1 MIMQWSKIVVQS
13 LIVTSVV
20 VSTTVFNIGVWTI
33 GIFTFLVVTL
43 VLAWFAKQENRQSTP
58 QLEVKDDKKQLIDL
72 AHNFSK
78 KASGLAINSAEISFF
93 LDQLVSSID
102 NSSNDVES
110 LAAAAHQ
117 ISMNTEEITQSA
129 NISSEQA
136 SAAQHACAASANK
149 LDTNITVLNRLN
161 QSVVSASE
169 KLQSL
174 EQMAGEIQSITD
186 VINSISDQTN
196 LLALNAAIEA
206 ARAGEHGRGFAV
218 VADEVRALASK
229 TANAT
234 EQIGEMLNLINRDTK
249 TTTTV
254 MNQLVTESESVVS
267 TMSELSESFDSINK
281 LMTES
286 SQAGESISSALN
298 EQKSSTQELS
308 LAIGN
313 LHGFLADKAKQTHA
327 VSDRANKLSTDTES
341 IFVLLSD
348 FNTGSL
354 TSVMAEQAQLAAKS
368 VGAEFEQAIANGVI
382 TAEAL
387 FNFNYIPIANTSP
400 QKYSTDF
407 DKFTDQSLPKI
418 QEPLLEQFSAMIYA
432 GAIDINGYFPTH
444 NNRYCQ
450 PLTGDLE
457 KDMIGNRTKRIFDDP
472 TGIRCGA
479 HQDTFLLQTYKRD
492 TGEVMHDVS
501 APIFVNGLHWGGFR
515 IGFKAE

>member
-1 MIMQWSKIVVQS
+1 MVMQWSNFVLQS
-13 LIVTSVV
+13 LAVTVGAVLIVF
-20 VSTTVFNIGVWTI
+20 FNIGIWAT
-33 GIFTFLVVTL
+33 GISIFVVVL
-43 VLAWFAKQENRQSTP
+43 FVLALFSKQKNTQDREPLVIT
-58 QLEVKDDKKQLIDL
+58 DDKKQLNEL
-72 AHNFSK
+72 ANSFAK

-93 LDQLVSSID
+93 LEQLASSID

-117 ISMNTEEITQSA
+117 ISINTEEITLSA
-129 NISSEQA
+129 DMSSEQA
-136 SAAQHACAASANK
+136 RSAQHACAASACK
-149 LDTNITVLNRLN
+149 LDNNITVLNNLN

-234 EQIGEMLNLINRDTK
+234 EQIGEMLNLVNRDTK
-249 TTTTV
+249 TTTGV

-267 TMSELSESFDSINK
+267 TMSELSESFDAINK
-281 LMTES
+281 LMSES

-308 LAIGN
+308 NAVGN
-313 LHGFLADKAKQTHA
+313 LHGFLADKAKQTHV
-327 VSDRANKLSTDTES
+327 VSERANKLSTDTES

-348 FNTGSL
+348 FNTGSV
-354 TSVMAEQAQLAAKS
+354 TCVMAESAQQAASS
-368 VGAEFEQAIANGVI
+368 VGSEFERAIATGLI
-382 TAEAL
+382 TEQAL
-387 FNFNYIPIANTSP
+387 FNFNYEPIPNTSP

-407 DKFTDQSLPKI
+407 DQFTDQCLPSI
-418 QEPLLEQFSAMIYA
+418 QEPLLEQFPDMIYA

-450 PLTGDLE
+450 PLTGDPE
-457 KDMIGNRTKRIFDDP
+457 KDMVGNRTKRIFDDP

-479 HQDTFLLQTYKRD
+479 HQDKFLLQTYKRD

-501 APIFVNGLHWGGFR
+501 VPIFVGGKHWGGFR

>member
-1 MIMQWSKIVVQS
+1 MVMQWSNFVLQS
-13 LIVTSVV
+13 LIVTVGAV
-20 VSTTVFNIGVWTI
+20 LAVVFNIGIWAT
-33 GIFTFLVVTL
+33 GISIFVVVLLVLILFSKQKNKQDRAPLVV
-43 VLAWFAKQENRQSTP
+43 S
-58 QLEVKDDKKQLIDL
+58 DDKKQLNEL
-72 AHNFSK
+72 ANRFAK

-93 LDQLVSSID
+93 LDQLASSID

-117 ISMNTEEITQSA
+117 ISINTEAITQSA
-129 NISSEQA
+129 NTSSEQA
-136 SAAQHACAASANK
+136 RSAQHACAASASK
-149 LDTNITVLNRLN
+149 LDNNITVLNNLN
-161 QSVVSASE
+161 HSVVSASE

-234 EQIGEMLNLINRDTK
+234 EQIGDMLNLINRDTK
-249 TTTTV
+249 TTTGV

-267 TMSELSESFDSINK
+267 TMSELSESFNSINK
-281 LMTES
+281 LMSES

-308 LAIGN
+308 NAVTN
-313 LHGFLADKAKQTHA
+313 LHGFLADKAKQTHD
-327 VSDRANKLSTDTES
+327 VSERANKLSTDTES

-348 FNTGSL
+348 FNTGSV
-354 TSVMAEQAQLAAKS
+354 TCVMAKTAQQAAME
-368 VGAEFEQAIANGVI
+368 VGAEFEQAIASGLI
-382 TAEAL
+382 TEQAL
-387 FNFNYIPIANTSP
+387 FNFNYEPIPNTSP

-407 DKFTDQSLPKI
+407 DKFTDQCLPNI
-418 QEPLLEQFSAMIYA
+418 QEPLLVEYPDMIYA

-450 PLTGDLE
+450 PLTGDPE
-457 KDMIGNRTKRIFDDP
+457 KDMVGNRTKRIFDDP

-479 HQDTFLLQTYKRD
+479 HQDKFLLQTYKRD

-501 APIFVNGLHWGGFR
+501 APIFVSGKHWGGFR
-515 IGFKAE
+515 IGFQAE